1 MDLILV
7 VSSCLTNE
15 SEEKVADW
23 RKAVVIA
30 EGRRRH
36 WPHRDN
42 WSEVEDEGTV
52 QLHWSFLHPFPPRS
66 ITNGVKDPY
75 RSLQRMKI
83 SEGLQPR
90 LMKLNTGRT
99 SRRYEEI
106 ADTAVVVIGC
116 I

>member
-52 QLHWSFLHPFPPRS
+52 QLHWSFLHPLSPKS
-66 ITNGVKDPY
+66 NHEWGQG
-75 RSLQRMKI
+75 SLQKS
-83 SEGLQPR
+83 SENEDL
-90 LMKLNTGRT
+90 GRT
-99 SRRYEEI
+99 SAPANEVEH
-106 ADTAVVVIGC
+106 GKNF
-116 I
+116 